1 MLETRGRTEPVKVS
15 TAQAVEMARV
25 IGAGAGCVK
34 IGDDSRKKGS
44 VVPNATLQ
52 DLQDRV
58 GAVSDIY
65 AERFEINRDEVWHLA
80 KLNEELG
87 ELVQAYLK
95 STGRGRAKD
104 QAPEQL
110 REDVE
115 NEVADLFAQ
124 VLLFAAWQEIDVARA
139 LERKW
144 FKYL

>member
-1 MLETRGRTEPVKVS
+1 MPGP
-15 TAQAVEMARV
+15 
-25 IGAGAGCVK
+25 
-34 IGDDSRKKGS
+34 
-44 VVPNATLQ
+44 TLKT
-52 DLQDRV
+52 LQDRV

-65 AERFEINRDEVWHLA
+65 AERFDINRDEAWHLA

-95 STGRGRAKD
+95 ATGRGRAGNMT
-104 QAPEQL
+104 ANEL
-110 REDVE
+110 REGLE

-124 VLLFAAWQEIDVARA
+124 VMLFAAWQKIDVGDA

>member
-1 MLETRGRTEPVKVS
+1 
-15 TAQAVEMARV
+15 
-25 IGAGAGCVK
+25 
-34 IGDDSRKKGS
+34 
-44 VVPNATLQ
+44 VPSPTLQ

-65 AERFEINRDEVWHLA
+65 AERFDINRDEVWHLA

-95 STGRGRAKD
+95 ATGRGRAGEA
-104 QAPEQL
+104 APAKL
-110 REDVE
+110 RKKLED
-115 NEVADLFAQ
+115 EVADLFAQ
-124 VLLFAAWQEIDVARA
+124 VLIFAKWREIDVAAA